1 MWLLINAK
9 SYIIG
14 GFIIMVIED
23 LKKATKNN
31 INIPSK
37 KQMIDLISKMP
48 DMFLVQFFKL
58 SAYYQGFVKNAET
71 TKSLRSRGQYA
82 IEAERALMM
91 IHNMITMA
99 SNGQPVEKQIYIDMD
114 KAIPAIAS
122 AYSYYMSSI
131 NMPVDNPDNELANN
145 DTDDKLESISP
156 DQIQDGVVVSIEES
170 DESSVEPNSKS
181 KKDNIKKSSKSNKSS
196 KR

>member
-1 MWLLINAK
+1 
-9 SYIIG
+9 
-14 GFIIMVIED
+14 
-23 LKKATKNN
+23 
-31 INIPSK
+31 
-37 KQMIDLISKMP
+37 
-48 DMFLVQFFKL
+48 
-58 SAYYQGFVKNAET
+58 
-71 TKSLRSRGQYA
+71 
-82 IEAERALMM
+82 
-91 IHNMITMA
+91 
-99 SNGQPVEKQIYIDMD
+99 MD